1 MQHNIYE
8 NSKLHIL
15 GIICLVTSLGLFFFS
30 LYIVPFLIWQL
41 DYDIPDFISNMIA
54 YGEDEYYFSPI
65 TSKTLVWLIF
75 FTPSIIMGYLSYYIS
90 NYIDKNYL
98 EPQEKP
104 LESMQE
110 K

>member
-75 FTPSIIMGYLSYYIS
+75 FTPSII
-90 NYIDKNYL
+90 
-98 EPQEKP
+98 
-104 LESMQE
+104 
-110 K
+110 